1 MRVTDKRMLD
11 AIKKNG
17 GAVYLAARELGCA
30 PNTIYNRMEKT
41 PALKQ
46 AVEDAR
52 GEVVDYAEQK
62 LRLAI
67 LNGEPWAIAMA
78 LKTIGKSR
86 GYVERQEV
94 TGAEGSHIVV
104 RLVGDVRDK
113 KGFYRNFPAHTI
125 EAFQDAGMTLYNEA
139 VLVTAVGSLPIRV
152 SKQFGG
158 YRKLGKT
165 HQNVLVFYKGDV
177 ADIKTWGDVECGVP
191 TASEHIEQL

>member
-1 MRVTDKRMLD
+1 MRVTNTRMLE
-11 AIKKNG
+11 AVKKNG

-78 LKTIGKSR
+78 LKTIGKHR

-94 TGAEGSHIVV
+94 TGADG
-104 RLVGDVRDK
+104 G
-113 KGFYRNFPAHTI
+113 
-125 EAFQDAGMTLYNEA
+125 A
-139 VLVTAVGSLPIRV
+139 VLV
-152 SKQFGG
+152 KWDDE
-158 YRKLGKT
+158 
-165 HQNVLVFYKGDV
+165 NND
-177 ADIKTWGDVECGVP
+177 
-191 TASEHIEQL
+191 

>member
-30 PNTIYNRMEKT
+30 PNTIYNRMKKT

-94 TGAEGSHIVV
+94 TGA
-104 RLVGDVRDK
+104 D
-113 KGFYRNFPAHTI
+113 
-125 EAFQDAGMTLYNEA
+125 
-139 VLVTAVGSLPIRV
+139 
-152 SKQFGG
+152 GG
-158 YRKLGKT
+158 AI
-165 HQNVLVFYKGDV
+165 NVIIKPR
-177 ADIKTWGDVECGVP
+177 ADGR
-191 TASEHIEQL
+191 

>member
-1 MRVTDKRMLD
+1 MLD

-30 PNTIYNRMEKT
+30 PNTIYNRMKKT

-78 LKTIGKSR
+78 LKTIGKHR

-94 TGAEGSHIVV
+94 TGADGGAVTV
-104 RLVGDVRDK
+104 RWDDE
-113 KGFYRNFPAHTI
+113 NN
-125 EAFQDAGMTLYNEA
+125 D
-139 VLVTAVGSLPIRV
+139 
-152 SKQFGG
+152 
-158 YRKLGKT
+158 
-165 HQNVLVFYKGDV
+165 
-177 ADIKTWGDVECGVP
+177 
-191 TASEHIEQL
+191 